1 MYQNLEDQEALE
13 VIARLNERTHLEQT
27 DVDGGKRV
35 VVHKG
40 YASKHLFHIEK
51 FVRDIEKRQNGGFIE
66 QVSRKDKAKR
76 IRELYLGK
84 RYYHSLNDW
93 IEQYS
98 ELYCYSTRV
107 EVFYG
112 VCKELGLIGPE
123 PFSFGEPDE
132 LDCFDGMRYMDVFNV
147 LIERIRTRCQSREFK
162 ERERLRLENAE
173 KNKENALAMEG
184 AMFEVKG
191 RWLILSLTLGF
202 KPGFRGRITV
212 ETIQRYRE
220 RFFAARRF
228 HQLMSGIKNFVWTI
242 EQGEETGLH
251 LHVIL
256 FYSADHN
263 HDAFIARLIGEYWV
277 NVVTQ
282 GKGDYWNSNDERR
295 KPFYETHGH
304 GMGVGQIN
312 WHDADKRKAL
322 RTNLAYLAKAGQYL
336 MVKTEERIRTF
347 GMGRVPEKG
356 KAGRP
361 RAEAIANNVGESSVD
376 VEPFGGAR
384 VDPTGASSSTERMR
398 QAKENCERV
407 A

>member
-13 VIARLNERTHLEQT
+13 VIARHNERTHLEQT
-27 DVDGGKRV
+27 DVDGRTKV
-35 VVHKG
+35 VVYKG

-51 FVRDIEKRQNGGFIE
+51 FVRDIEKRRNGGFIE
-66 QVSRKDKAKR
+66 QVSRKDKVKR

-93 IEQYS
+93 IERYS
-98 ELYCYSTRV
+98 DLYCYSARV

-112 VCKELGLIGPE
+112 VCKELGLIGTE
-123 PFSFGEPDE
+123 PFPFGAPDE
-132 LDCFDGMRYMDVFNV
+132 LDCFDGMRYMDVFNA

-173 KNKENALAMEG
+173 KNKENALAMAD
-184 AMFEVKG
+184 AMFDAKG
-191 RWLILSLTLGF
+191 RWLILSLTLGV
-202 KPGFRGRITV
+202 KPEFRGRITV
-212 ETIQRYRE
+212 EMIQRYRE

-228 HQLMSGIKNFVWTI
+228 NKLMSGIKNFVWTI

-256 FYSADHN
+256 FYSSDHN
-263 HDAFIARLIGEYWV
+263 HDAFIAQQIGEYWV

-282 GKGDYWNSNDERR
+282 GEGDYWNSNDGRR
-295 KPFYETHGH
+295 KQFYETHGH
-304 GMGVGQIN
+304 GVGVGQIN
-312 WHDADKRKAL
+312 WGDDDKRDAL

-336 MVKTEERIRTF
+336 MVKAEERIRTF
-347 GMGRVPEKG
+347 GMGHVPTKG

-361 RAEAIANNVGESSVD
+361 RVGAD
-376 VEPFGGAR
+376 ATKTVEGSHVFCLNSRGERNPNHWVR
-384 VDPTGASSSTERMR
+384 PWPVVRST
-398 QAKENCERV
+398 
-407 A
+407 